1 MKKIFAIMLI
11 AANLA
16 VMLTGCAG
24 SVKPTDA
31 TEDEPAR
38 TTDAAVSE
46 RRTIDLNNLPSKFD
60 LRNVDGKNYVT
71 PVKAQRWGDCW
82 SFALAGAAE
91 TAYLYA
97 NDLGVPAG
105 EKNDKVNFSEKYIA
119 WYMFHGMTKDDVVT
133 GRVRA
138 SQVGEGFDPS
148 EAEEASE
155 MTPYFIGG
163 PFVQTANLFGCGFG
177 PVDES
182 VVVNGELPYA
192 YDAEAS
198 VEWELTLNAAYR
210 STPVAALFRDSRV
223 LPTPAKTDADG
234 NYVFNREG
242 VDAIKKELCQGHGV
256 CVALNAQ
263 NPGYN
268 GKKRASYYSGDEEPN
283 HAVLVVGYD
292 DDFPKEK
299 FTRTNSDGTE
309 VEGSTPP
316 ENGALIIKN
325 SWGLTSFDGD
335 SDDGYVYVSY
345 YDHCLL
351 AALSYVFDSDRE
363 AKHTA
368 QNFDQYDLIMTQW
381 YGSSEYES
389 ETKMANLFDAE
400 ADESLYQI
408 EYRTCRPDAEV
419 TYEIYKDVEK
429 DSPSS
434 GTLLEK
440 AVNTHPYA
448 GSHVIDLQ
456 NEYPL
461 KKGES
466 YAVVLTVKHGSQYA
480 EVFPYSLKFFDG
492 MTVKGVINKGESFLY
507 TDGKWT
513 DMAEQKDSLL
523 ERAYEQQ
530 SAESISSDKAVPDIE
545 IDKKTFA
552 VDNYPIKAISAPSG
566 K

>member
-182 VVVNGELPYA
+182 VVVNGELSYA

-198 VEWELTLNAAYR
+198 FEWELPLNAAYR

-299 FTRTNSDGTE
+299 FTRTESDGTE

-335 SDDGYVYVSY
+335 IDDGYVYVSY

-351 AALSYVFDSDRE
+351 
-363 AKHTA
+363 
-368 QNFDQYDLIMTQW
+368 
-381 YGSSEYES
+381 
-389 ETKMANLFDAE
+389 
-400 ADESLYQI
+400 
-408 EYRTCRPDAEV
+408 V

-523 ERAYEQQ
+523 ERAYELQ
-530 SAESISSDKAVPDIE
+530 SAESIASDKAVPDIE